1 MRVNTP
7 ESDGTAAL
15 KVLVPF
21 KVVPSP
27 ESMQFQPGLNR
38 IVRTGVVNLLNP
50 LDRCALQMAVG
61 VRARSG
67 GEVVAVTMGPPEIS
81 SVLDDVAALGVDRIV
96 HLCDPVFAGADTL
109 ATARALAQVARAE
122 QADLVVCGRS
132 AMDGGTA
139 QTPAQV
145 AEFLGVP
152 FAGGVVE
159 AGVDGSHVEV
169 VEEHDD
175 GDRIRRVGLPA
186 VLGVEGFTPAE
197 GARGTGL
204 AGSGSAGG
212 SPVEVWDAQRL
223 GGDDAGYGIR
233 GSRTYVQQ
241 VTDIG
246 LTRPC
251 RRVSPAEALAMIDEA
266 AGAFGSPSSVRA
278 PVGATAPDG
287 PVLWVVAEGHGRDL
301 HPTSLEGVACAAAV
315 SESLGASVVAVV
327 LTDEPADETRRLAV
341 SGADRVLVGRS
352 TELAG
357 QPPEVMAAALAQ
369 MAPALSPT
377 AVIAPW
383 TRGGRNYLPRLAARL
398 GLGLTG
404 DFVGLDTSPHPAG
417 GERMDLVWLKPA
429 WSGSALARV
438 VARTVPSLGTLR
450 PGAVRS
456 LSPSGRIPC
465 GVQEIILDSE
475 SLRLAA
481 GGTVTMGAPTG
492 VSGEHADSQGANIE
506 TASVVLC
513 IGGRVDRG
521 AAEALREQAV
531 RRGWA
536 FGGTPEAVEGGLVAA
551 RAEISLVKRSISPP
565 VFVGVGLADISS
577 LAPARNAG
585 LVVVVGA
592 DGGLA
597 GCCDA
602 SVALEPSGFASCLS
616 AEQLAAPS
624 LAD

>member
-1 MRVNTP
+1 MTTP
-7 ESDGTAAL
+7 EPGGTTAL

-27 ESMQFQPGLNR
+27 DSVQFQPGLNR
-38 IVRTGVVNLLNP
+38 IVRTGVTNLLNP

-61 VRARSG
+61 IRACSG

-109 ATARALAQVARAE
+109 ATARALAQVARVE
-122 QADLVVCGRS
+122 QADVVVCGRS

-159 AGVDGSHVEV
+159 ARVDGRQAEV

-175 GDRIRRVGLPA
+175 GDRICRVGLPA
-186 VLGVEGFTPAE
+186 VLSVESFTPA
-197 GARGTGL
+197 GSAAGTGL
-204 AGSGSAGG
+204 AGIASAGG
-212 SPVEVWDAQRL
+212 SRVELWDAERL
-223 GGDDAGYGIR
+223 GGDGADYGIR

-246 LTRPC
+246 LTRTC
-251 RRVSPAEALAMIDEA
+251 RGVEPAEAVALIDEA
-266 AGAFGSPSSVRA
+266 AGSFGALSGDRA
-278 PVGATAPDG
+278 PVGGSAPDV

-315 SESLGASVVAVV
+315 SEALGASVVGVV
-327 LTDEPADETRRLAV
+327 LTDDPGDETRRLAV

-352 TELAG
+352 AELAG
-357 QPPEVMAAALAQ
+357 QPPEVMLAALAQ
-369 MAPALSPT
+369 MVPALSPT

-383 TRGGRNYLPRLAARL
+383 SSRGRNYLPRLAARL

-417 GERMDLVWLKPA
+417 GDRMDLVWLKPA

-450 PGAVRS
+450 PGAVRP
-456 LSPSGRIPC
+456 LSPRGRIPC
-465 GVQEIILDSE
+465 DVQEILLDE
-475 SLRLAA
+475 GSLDQAA
-481 GGTVTMGAPTG
+481 RGAVTSGATTRAP
-492 VSGEHADSQGANIE
+492 GEHADAQGANIE

-513 IGGRVDRG
+513 IGERVDRG
-521 AAEALREQAV
+521 AAEALREQAT

-536 FGGTPEAVEGGLVAA
+536 FGGTPAAVEGGLVAA

-565 VFVGVGLADISS
+565 VFIGVGLADVSD

-585 LVVVVGA
+585 LMVVVDA
-592 DGGLA
+592 DGALA

-602 SVALEPSGFASCLS
+602 SVALEPSGFASWLA
-616 AEQLAAPS
+616 AEQPAAGT